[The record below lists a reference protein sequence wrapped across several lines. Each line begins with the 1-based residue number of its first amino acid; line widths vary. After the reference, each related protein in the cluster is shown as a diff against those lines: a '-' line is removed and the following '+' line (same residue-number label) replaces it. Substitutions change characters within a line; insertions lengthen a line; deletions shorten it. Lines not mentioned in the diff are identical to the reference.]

1 MHSSLALLI
10 SFQHIDSP
18 WNFFFIPPPLVTS
31 LAQCS
36 CFFATP
42 WRFLDYFQ
50 PVVYHVR
57 LPLLHFIAPHS
68 LSSSTA
74 HLITTIILT
83 NAASA
88 LSLCPS
94 HESLQPLIV
103 PPLLYSCSLVCSG
116 WLLCGLAT
124 AEGGGWC
131 QWKMVEDDSILQQ
144 NLQHLTAFY
153 SIYSILQHCTA
164 FYSICTLLQHFTAFY
179 SNLQY
184 LYVLTAVYS
193 ICSSLQHFTAFYSI
207 CTYILAAVGGKLEV
221 GTCVRLSI

>member
-10 SFQHIDSP
+10 SFQHIDSS

-144 NLQHLTAFY
+144 NLQHLTVF
-153 SIYSILQHCTA
+153 
-164 FYSICTLLQHFTAFY
+164 
-179 SNLQY
+179 
-184 LYVLTAVYS
+184 V
-193 ICSSLQHFTAFYSI
+193 HFTAFYSI
-207 CTYILAAVGGKLEV
+207 LQHLQHFTALYSILQYLYVVTAFYSILQQLTVF
-221 GTCVRLSI
+221 VRLDSSLQYL